1 MKPGLKARTYGA
13 GYEILVRGT
22 FSVAEVV
29 EQGRV
34 VGLYSI
40 VADSVQ

>member
-1 MKPGLKARTYGA
+1 MKPGLKAKAYGA

-22 FSVAEVV
+22 FSIAEEV
-29 EQGRV
+29 EKGRV